1 MFSRLTTHMLRQAEV
16 NDMHLQMANGRVP
29 PSWGPESERSYSFRN
44 YETDAMLWT
53 YASDMDDGRKGPA
66 LALRLTG
73 AAKMI
78 VRELDPQ
85 MLVQGQ
91 IVVENG
97 ANVQLTGVQFLMR
110 ILRRRYAPLE
120 QELQLHA
127 VSEFFSFVRL
137 PQEDTDQVVARF
149 EVLSFRARDIG
160 GAAVNEV
167 VLAWMLLHHLRI
179 PKDRWPLIL
188 LDTRGML
195 PNDPAQYQ
203 AFLLY
208 LRRNGHLY
216 DRGNDHAKNVSGS
229 HYFVDPY
236 TSNAP
241 ETASMFPMFESQD
254 AMPFESYE
262 GFQTY
267 PSFDQETISSG
278 NSNSHSEIDLSDLT
292 GLTFAQA
299 AEVVYAGFR
308 THKRRWRKF
317 AGPRRSKGKGKGKF
331 GKKGKVGKFSPPA
344 FRPPRPT
351 YFGEDYC
358 TESEWPTS
366 AESSY
371 TFPEVDQS
379 SIYAVGGKGK
389 GKRRGNPIGRDG
401 KQMLCSGCNSPEHF
415 VKDCPT
421 TPGKGKGKSS
431 SFFTADT
438 WESPIPPTSSAASS
452 QQNMPARG
460 IYMSIHEE
468 VPQPAIEPEL
478 CTITFADGSPSVCFD
493 STRARSYMIDD
504 GNSLMPAMPRQAFF
518 PWWKT
523 ELNEQSSS
531 LSTET
536 QVPCYHSSV
545 RLKDDREGVV
555 LDTGAVFS
563 LSGDQW
569 VNRSKEIGEKFGH
582 GSSVTQLDRPFGIEG
597 VGQGSNKVQQSAVIP
612 IALQHGIIG
621 TFTTNVVNQS
631 PIPALCGLNPMISQR
646 TILDL
651 VNGKMILLGEGGY
664 NLNLSPGSVVLDLE
678 RAATGHL
685 ILPTSEWSKAKQTGK
700 KGIALLAL

>member
-1 MFSRLTTHMLRQAEV
+1 
-16 NDMHLQMANGRVP
+16 
-29 PSWGPESERSYSFRN
+29 
-44 YETDAMLWT
+44 
-53 YASDMDDGRKGPA
+53 
-66 LALRLTG
+66 
-73 AAKMI
+73 
-78 VRELDPQ
+78 
-85 MLVQGQ
+85 
-91 IVVENG
+91 
-97 ANVQLTGVQFLMR
+97 
-110 ILRRRYAPLE
+110 
-120 QELQLHA
+120 
-127 VSEFFSFVRL
+127 
-137 PQEDTDQVVARF
+137 
-149 EVLSFRARDIG
+149 
-160 GAAVNEV
+160 
-167 VLAWMLLHHLRI
+167 
-179 PKDRWPLIL
+179 LIL
-188 LDTRGML
+188 SDTQGNL
-195 PNDPAQYQ
+195 PNDPVQYQ

-236 TSNAP
+236 SSEAP
-241 ETASMFPMFESQD
+241 ATASMFPMFECHD
-254 AMPFESYE
+254 AMPHTSNE

-267 PSFDQETISSG
+267 SSFDQETVSSG
-278 NSNSHSEIDLSDLT
+278 NSNEHSDIDLSDVQ

-331 GKKGKVGKFSPPA
+331 GKKGKVGKFSPLA
-344 FRPPRPT
+344 PRPHRPN
-351 YFGEDYC
+351 YFGEDSYS
-358 TESEWPTS
+358 TESEWPMW
-366 AESSY
+366 AEPSY

-379 SIYAVGGKGK
+379 NIYAVGGKGK
-389 GKRRGNPIGRDG
+389 GRRRGNPIGRDG
-401 KQMLCSGCNSPEHF
+401 KQMLCSGCNSPDHF
-415 VKDCPT
+415 IKDCT
-421 TPGKGKGKSS
+421 ELQAMGKGKGKGKSG

-438 WESPIPPTSSAASS
+438 WESSIPPTSSAASS
-452 QQNMPARG
+452 QQSMPARG
-460 IYMSIHEE
+460 IYMT
-468 VPQPAIEPEL
+468 VPESVSQPVSNPEL

-493 STRARSYMIDD
+493 STRARSYMPTSDD
-504 GNSLMPAMPRQAFF
+504 SNALMPVMPRQAFF

-523 ELNEQSSS
+523 EFDENSTSM
-531 LSTET
+531 STES

-569 VNRSKEIGEKFGH
+569 VNRSKEIGEKFGY
-582 GSSVTQLDRPFGIEG
+582 GSSVKQLDRPFGIEG
-597 VGQGSNKVQQSAVIP
+597 VGQGSNKVQQSAVVP
-612 IALQHGIIG
+612 IALQHGIVG
-621 TFTTNVVNQS
+621 TFTTNVVAQS

-646 TILDL
+646 SILDL

>member
-1 MFSRLTTHMLRQAEV
+1 MMRQGEV

-29 PSWGPESERSYSFRN
+29 PSWGPEVERSYSFRN
-44 YETDAMLWT
+44 YENDVMLWT
-53 YASDMDDGRKGPA
+53 LASDMEEARKGPA

-91 IVVENG
+91 IVAEGGVQI
-97 ANVQLTGVQFLMR
+97 QLTGAQFLIR
-110 ILRRRYAPLE
+110 ILRKRYAPLE

-127 VSEFFSFVRL
+127 VSNFFSFARQ

-149 EVLSFRARDIG
+149 EVVAFRARDVG
-160 GAAVNEV
+160 GATVNEV
-167 VLAWMLLHHLRI
+167 VLSWMLLHHLRI

-188 LDTRGML
+188 SDTQGSL

-236 TSNAP
+236 SSDTPELAP
-241 ETASMFPMFESQD
+241 MFPTFESQD
-254 AMPFESYE
+254 SMPYASYE

-267 PSFDQETISSG
+267 PSFDQETVSSG
-278 NSNSHSEIDLSDLT
+278 NSNEHSDVDLSDLT

-331 GKKGKVGKFSPPA
+331 GKFGKKGKGGKFSPLAPYPH
-344 FRPPRPT
+344 RPN
-351 YFGEDYC
+351 YFGEDSYS
-358 TESEWPTS
+358 TESEWPTW
-366 AESSY
+366 ADSSY
-371 TFPEVDQS
+371 IFPEVDQS
-379 SIYAVGGKGK
+379 NIYAVGGKGK

-401 KQMLCSGCNSPEHF
+401 KQMLCSHCNSPEHF
-415 VKDCPT
+415 IRECPQNP
-421 TPGKGKGKSS
+421 PGKGKGKSS

-438 WESPIPPTSSAASS
+438 WESSIPPTSSAASS

-460 IYMSIHEE
+460 IYMTVHDS
-468 VPQPAIEPEL
+468 VLQAVSNPEQ
-478 CTITFADGSPSVCFD
+478 CTITFADGTPSVCFD
-493 STRARSYMIDD
+493 STRARSYMTVSEDSD
-504 GNSLMPAMPRQAFF
+504 ALMPAMPRQAFF

-523 ELNEQSSS
+523 ELDENFSS
-531 LSTET
+531 LSTES

-582 GSSVTQLDRPFGIEG
+582 GSSVKQLDRPFGIEG
-597 VGQGSNKVQQSAVIP
+597 VGQGTNNVQQSAVIP
-612 IALQHGIIG
+612 IALQHGIVG
-621 TFTTNVVNQS
+621 TFTTNVVAQS

-678 RAATGHL
+678 RAPTGHL